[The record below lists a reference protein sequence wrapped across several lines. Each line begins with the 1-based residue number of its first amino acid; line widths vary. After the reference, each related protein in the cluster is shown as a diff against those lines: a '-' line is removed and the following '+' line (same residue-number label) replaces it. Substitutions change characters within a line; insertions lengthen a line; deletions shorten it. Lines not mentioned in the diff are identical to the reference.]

1 LGSAL
6 AAVPSMNRPWISL
19 GACFERPVSF
29 DRTKQQFE
37 TSNWKHRGKYEMWE
51 VHKCEQGNLETGY
64 GICPFG
70 EEPYRGTRWNCWPTD
85 TRLRFRT
92 RKRTCFRPFLFHSQ
106 RPFFRHIAG
115 AEVEHCFCMLKA
127 GMALWKVN

>member
-1 LGSAL
+1 M
-6 AAVPSMNRPWISL
+6 PSMNRPWISL

-51 VHKCEQGNLETGY
+51 VHKCKEGNVETGY

-70 EEPYRGTRWNCWPTD
+70 EEPNMGTRWNCWPPKENVKPD
-85 TRLRFRT
+85 LNNSSVFINISYRAIPILHHNSKHRYLR
-92 RKRTCFRPFLFHSQ
+92 S
-106 RPFFRHIAG
+106 
-115 AEVEHCFCMLKA
+115 
-127 GMALWKVN
+127 